1 MNHSAKFWD
10 KIAEDYSQQPIAD
23 EAAYQKKLQVTQE
36 YLKPDMEVLEF
47 GCGTG
52 STAIVHAPYVKHI
65 RAIDFSSEMIKIAQG
80 KAEAQNINN
89 VTFEQ
94 LTIEELTVADETFD
108 VVLGLGILHLLEN
121 KKQVIAKVYKVL
133 KPGGVFVTSTA
144 CLGDTMKWFKAI
156 ASIGIF
162 LRLIPLVKV
171 FTTKEL
177 ENSLLDAG
185 FTIEYHWQ
193 PNKSTRKG
201 VFKLK
206 GVFIVAKKA
215 E

>member
-1 MNHSAKFWD
+1 MNHSAKFWN
-10 KIAEDYSQQPIAD
+10 KIAEPYSQQPITD
-23 EAAYQKKLQVTQE
+23 EAAYQQKLQVTQK
-36 YLKPDMEVLEF
+36 YLKPDMSVLEF

-52 STAIVHAPYVKHI
+52 STAIIHAPYVKHI

-80 KAEAQNINN
+80 KAETQNINN

-108 VVLGLGILHLLEN
+108 VVLGLNILHLLEN
-121 KKQVIAKVYKVL
+121 KESAIAKVYKML
-133 KPGGVFVTSTA
+133 KPGGVFVTSTV

-162 LRLIPLVKV
+162 LGLMPLVK
-171 FTTKEL
+171 FLTTKEL
-177 ENSLLDAG
+177 ENSLIDAG
-185 FTIEYHWQ
+185 FTIDKHWQ
-193 PNKSTRKG
+193 PNKSVRKG
-201 VFKLK
+201 VFTFK